1 MARKQVSFKILEALS
16 SMTYAIDVIDEDIV
30 NQITLFDKIYNS
42 IPKDEFGC
50 GIVNWE
56 LFYPSVNH
64 KVTRDEFRR
73 AIERHTAT
81 EPLLIK
87 TNFIAG
93 EGQEFSRPKVFTSR
107 NLFAVNKFGR
117 QLKDDFEP
125 YAVGSIPNWDVLY
138 STISNPICW
147 GDRLRGGHRSN
158 CPMDS
163 CVIDLKR
170 FGSAEFNNRFIA
182 LCVAEIYA
190 ALSGDGDHPLCRF
203 VNAKTFAKLKLRG
216 VVFFNNLVIGHTQS
230 GKSKEMFIAVILAP
244 FMGLDSIAIFRN
256 NGCDE
261 AKDTF
266 FEDYEEFLGLVESYF
281 VDVLGVNPARI
292 LKAFES
298 ITVGT
303 DAKELSKVTGP
314 RVYVAGANVQNLKK
328 ATQYLLGRPFAV
340 AVDEVDEFQCSVK
353 ATLGKTEDMFFN
365 GENDTS
371 IFKDAVLSTCLTA
384 TPTATI
390 SFKPASIES
399 DMETNLIKMPIPE
412 DYVGYYRSLS
422 ANRRIRIV
430 QVQDSIKLTHE
441 QKTQLNGFDM
451 LLASNPGY
459 LTTLKQ
465 LEEDYDQDGYI
476 SCLVACSALHHNDNK
491 DFAAKGSAD
500 YFGTRFP
507 VVTMSHD
514 QSETKK
520 IYYAPWFHDQ
530 LTNTGFVFTGEM
542 ILAGHT
548 VTITN
553 RAIEVDITKTTNS
566 SKKQEKR
573 TVKVMYDII
582 VAFYEYI
589 SALLGFEVK
598 PFIICASFGL
608 ANRGTTFKTSK
619 HTFPLTHMYVS
630 AKTKGCANC
639 ADAKQVAGRLCGR
652 DDIDRVRYLFATA
665 DFVKLLNEGYTV
677 EDEIVD
683 IYKEVTMSFE
693 AVLQSVSSTGALA
706 HNVHQLVRKRPM
718 LVKTKFDRELKRRCV
733 EAIPRAHNHE
743 YNFESAI
750 GLAGPSFNRVVVE
763 VPQQDDEEMPECLM
777 GSNQQTAVCRAVFR
791 LNFAATRQDI
801 INYIID
807 NGLLHITDVAPPSYD
822 HFVTD
827 PATENE
833 YRNRISSSISRE
845 LNENNPRITEENHNG
860 VRYLVMSANI

>member
-1 MARKQVSFKILEALS
+1 
-16 SMTYAIDVIDEDIV
+16 MTYSIDVVDDDIV

-42 IPKDEFGC
+42 IPKDTFGC

-73 AIERHTAT
+73 AIEQHTAT
-81 EPLLIK
+81 KPLLIK
-87 TNFIAG
+87 TNFIVG
-93 EGQEFSRPKVFTSR
+93 EGQELARPKVFNSR
-107 NLFAVNKFGR
+107 NLFVVNKFGR

-125 YAVGSIPNWDVLY
+125 YAVGSIPNWEVLY
-138 STISNPICW
+138 STDSNPIRW
-147 GDRLRGGHRSN
+147 GDRLHGGHRSN

-163 CVIDLKR
+163 CPIYLKR
-170 FGSAEFNNRFIA
+170 FGSDEFNNRFIA

-190 ALSGDGDHPLCRF
+190 ALTGDGDHPLCRF
-203 VNAKTFAKLKLRG
+203 VNAKTIAKLKLRG
-216 VVFFNNLVIGHTQS
+216 VIFINNLIIGHTQS

-266 FEDYEEFLGLVESYF
+266 FEDYEEFLSLVESYF
-281 VDVLGVNPARI
+281 VDVLCVNPARI
-292 LKAFES
+292 LKAFET
-298 ITVGT
+298 IVIGT
-303 DAKELSKVTGP
+303 DAKELANVTGP

-328 ATQYLLGRPFAV
+328 ATKYLLGRPFAV
-340 AVDEVDEFQCSVK
+340 AVDEVDEFQCSVE
-353 ATLGKTEDMFFN
+353 ATLGKTEDVFFN
-365 GENDTS
+365 GENEKS
-371 IFKDAVLSTCLTA
+371 IFKDATLSTCLTA

-412 DYVGYYRSLS
+412 NYVGYYRSLS
-422 ANRRIRIV
+422 ENRRIRII

-441 QKTQLNGFDM
+441 QKTQLDGFKM

-459 LTTLKQ
+459 LTTLKKM
-465 LEEDYDQDGYI
+465 EEDYVQTGYV
-476 SCLVACSALHHNDNK
+476 SCLAACSTLHRNDNK

-500 YFGTRFP
+500 LFGTRFP
-507 VVTMSHD
+507 AVTMSHD
-514 QSETKK
+514 MSEEKK

-530 LTNTGFVFTGEM
+530 LTNAGFVFTGEM
-542 ILAGHT
+542 ILAGHS
-548 VTITN
+548 VTITD
-553 RAIEVDITKTTNS
+553 RAIEVAIIKTINS

-582 VAFYEYI
+582 MAFYEYI
-589 SALLGFEVK
+589 SALLGFEVE

-652 DDIDRVRYLFATA
+652 DDIDRVRYLFATS
-665 DFVKLLNEGYTV
+665 DFIKLLNESYTV

-683 IYKEVTMSFE
+683 IYKEEALSFE
-693 AVLQSVSSTGALA
+693 AVLETVSSTGAFA

-733 EAIPRAHNHE
+733 ETIPRAHNHE
-743 YNFESAI
+743 YTFESAI
-750 GLAGPSFNRVVVE
+750 GLAGPSFNRVAEEVTQVVQNPLSRIE
-763 VPQQDDEEMPECLM
+763 KRNALARQELAVMCCIEENARNWGWFSASDVHTELVEAELIVP
-777 GSNQQTAVCRAVFR
+777 
-791 LNFAATRQDI
+791 LNFPDNSRPFFRSGAEPKSRKGEITRALRGLAHKGLI
-801 INYIID
+801 IED
-807 NGLLHITDVAPPSYD
+807 T
-822 HFVTD
+822 
-827 PATENE
+827 
-833 YRNRISSSISRE
+833 SSKPFRFKFS
-845 LNENNPRITEENHNG
+845 
-860 VRYLVMSANI
+860 VV